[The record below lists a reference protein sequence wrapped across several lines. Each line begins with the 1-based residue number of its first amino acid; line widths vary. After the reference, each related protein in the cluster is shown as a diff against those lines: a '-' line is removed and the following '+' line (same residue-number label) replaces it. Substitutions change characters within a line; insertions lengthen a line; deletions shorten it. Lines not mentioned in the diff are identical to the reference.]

1 MVPARL
7 PPTAWLL
14 AALTAISSPAAL
26 ALQRVEAHDG
36 VSVEA
41 SIALKEP
48 TRIKIDGGAISDVFG
63 NIYSTN
69 CGNAGAAPMLP
80 NGQSAPAVNPSGEV
94 VLECDKERGEI
105 YVKPVGT
112 GSKPINLF
120 VSSGKATYTLVLKR
134 VDMPADTIVIVDRT
148 ATPLSAPGSAK
159 AAGHAPNH
167 ERALKAML
175 FAMAGDE
182 VPGELRVEEV
192 NQAVQLWAEARFTL
206 MRTFE
211 GRDLAGE
218 KYLLTNVSP
227 APMVLAEEEFDRD
240 GGDVVAV
247 SIETHTL
254 APGESTN
261 VFVIRVRESPWR
273 R

>member
-1 MVPARL
+1 MAPARWL
-7 PPTAWLL
+7 RMARLL
-14 AALTAISSPAAL
+14 ALLLANSPAAAF
-26 ALQRVEAHDG
+26 ALQRIEARDG

-41 SIALKEP
+41 AIALKEP
-48 TRIKIDGGAISDVFG
+48 TRIKIDGGVISDVFG

-69 CGNAGAAPMLP
+69 CGTTSAMPLVP
-80 NGQSAPAVNPSGEV
+80 NGPPLPAVNPSGEV
-94 VLECDKERGEI
+94 ILECDKDRGEI
-105 YVKPVGT
+105 YVKPVADAA
-112 GSKPINLF
+112 KPINLF

-148 ATPLSAPGSAK
+148 PTP
-159 AAGHAPNH
+159 AGAEASRVAGRAPNH

-175 FAMAGDE
+175 VAMASDE
-182 VPGELRVEEV
+182 PGELRVEEV
-192 NQAVQLWAEARFTL
+192 NQPIELWAEARFTL
-206 MRTFE
+206 LRTFE
-211 GRDLAGE
+211 GRELSGE
-218 KYLLTNVSP
+218 KYFLVNVSQ

-254 APGESTN
+254 APSESTN
-261 VFVIRVRESPWR
+261 VFVIRFRESPWR

>member
-7 PPTAWLL
+7 LRTARLL
-14 AALTAISSPAAL
+14 ALPLAISPAAAF
-26 ALQRVEAHDG
+26 ALQRIEARDG

-41 SIALKEP
+41 AIALKEP
-48 TRIKIDGGAISDVFG
+48 TRIKIEGSAISDVFG

-69 CGNAGAAPMLP
+69 CGTASATPLVP
-80 NGQSAPAVNPSGEV
+80 NGPPLPAVNPSGEV
-94 VLECDKERGEI
+94 ILECDKDRGEI
-105 YVKPVGT
+105 YVKPVGA
-112 GSKPINLF
+112 GAKPINLF
-120 VSSGKATYTLVLKR
+120 VSSGKATYTLVLRR

-148 ATPLSAPGSAK
+148 STVAAAGSAMV
-159 AAGHAPNH
+159 GGRAPNH

-175 FAMAGDE
+175 VAMASDEPGD
-182 VPGELRVEEV
+182 LRVEEV
-192 NQAVQLWAEARFTL
+192 NQPVELWAESRFTL
-206 MRTFE
+206 LRTFE
-211 GRDLAGE
+211 GRELSGE
-218 KYLLTNVSP
+218 KYLLVNVSQG
-227 APMVLAEEEFDRD
+227 PMVLGEEEFDRD

-261 VFVIRVRESPWR
+261 VFVIRGGSAPWR

>member
-1 MVPARL
+1 MAPARL
-7 PPTAWLL
+7 LRMARLLALPLAISPPT
-14 AALTAISSPAAL
+14 SN
-26 ALQRVEAHDG
+26 ALQRIEARDG

-41 SIALKEP
+41 AIALKEP

-69 CGNAGAAPMLP
+69 CGTTGAAPMLP
-80 NGQSAPAVNPSGEV
+80 NGPSVPAVNPSGEV
-94 VLECDKERGEI
+94 VLECDKDRGEI
-105 YVKPVGT
+105 YVKPVGP

-148 ATPLSAPGSAK
+148 PTPSSAAGSPKAPGR
-159 AAGHAPNH
+159 APNH

-175 FAMAGDE
+175 LAMASE
-182 VPGELRVEEV
+182 QVPVDLRVEEV
-192 NQAVQLWAEARFTL
+192 NQLVQLWAEARFTL
-206 MRTFE
+206 LNTFE
-211 GRDLAGE
+211 GLDLTGE
-218 KYLLTNVSP
+218 KYLLVNVSQ
-227 APMVLAEEEFDRD
+227 APMVLSEEEFDRD

-247 SIETHTL
+247 SIEIHTL

-261 VFVIRVRESPWR
+261 VFVIRDGSAPWR

>member
-1 MVPARL
+1 MAPARWL
-7 PPTAWLL
+7 RMARLL
-14 AALTAISSPAAL
+14 ALLLAISPAAAF
-26 ALQRVEAHDG
+26 ALQRIEARDG

-41 SIALKEP
+41 AIALKEP
-48 TRIKIDGGAISDVFG
+48 TRIKIEGSAISDVFG

-69 CGNAGAAPMLP
+69 CGPASTAPLVP
-80 NGQSAPAVNPSGEV
+80 NGPSLPAVNPSGEV
-94 VLECDKERGEI
+94 ILECDKDRGEI
-105 YVKPVGT
+105 YVKPVADGA
-112 GSKPINLF
+112 KPINLF

-148 ATPLSAPGSAK
+148 PT
-159 AAGHAPNH
+159 AAGASASKVAGRAPNH

-175 FAMAGDE
+175 VAMASDEPGD
-182 VPGELRVEEV
+182 LRVEDV
-192 NQAVQLWAEARFTL
+192 NQPVQLWAEARFTL
-206 MRTFE
+206 LRTFE
-211 GRDLAGE
+211 GRELTGE
-218 KYLLTNVSP
+218 KYLLVNVSQ

-261 VFVIRVRESPWR
+261 VFVIRFRESPWR

>member
-1 MVPARL
+1 MAPARL
-7 PPTAWLL
+7 LRTACLL
-14 AALTAISSPAAL
+14 PALTAISPPAAL
-26 ALQRVEAHDG
+26 ALQRIEARDG

-41 SIALKEP
+41 AIALKEP
-48 TRIKIDGGAISDVFG
+48 TRIKIDGGAITDVFG

-69 CGNAGAAPMLP
+69 CGTAGAAPLVP
-80 NGQSAPAVNPSGEV
+80 NGPSVPAVNAAGEV
-94 VLECDKERGEI
+94 VLECDKDRGEI
-105 YVKPVGT
+105 YVKPVGA

-148 ATPLSAPGSAK
+148 PAPAVAGSAK
-159 AAGHAPNH
+159 VAGRAPNH

-175 FAMAGDE
+175 FAMAGE
-182 VPGELRVEEV
+182 ATPGELRVEEV
-192 NQAVQLWAEARFTL
+192 NQPVQLWAEARFTL
-206 MRTFE
+206 LATFE
-211 GRDLAGE
+211 GRELTGE
-218 KYLLTNVSP
+218 KYLLVNVSES
-227 APMVLAEEEFDRD
+227 PMVLAEEEFDRD

-261 VFVIRVRESPWR
+261 VFVIRDGSTPWR